1 MRTRN
6 TISSGSRFIWDE
18 LDNRQYSDKNND
30 DGIDTIT
37 YFSIPTTARRAQT
50 EMRRK
55 HDHDD
60 GLSSPTSKVSGK
72 SLSTV
77 VTEIK
82 GKVDMMKEELAITI
96 KKIKEEELTLTRLQ
110 HAKQRSIEKFKRYWT
125 TKIKDLKEEHSAAI
139 AKQKEFLERLE
150 TDTKKL
156 QSKQEALKEKISKAK
171 HSKELSIELF
181 KDEARKKR
189 ARARRQWEADEK
201 IYMDKVIKSKEEQM
215 KKAIADSFGPKIDK
229 LVLNGKEEV
238 RAKTDELEQKLL
250 TLKQQLASEM
260 ESKVSE
266 ALDRIRDDSRND
278 DEKIRKQGERRLEE
292 ALRKQT
298 DEIISLRERYARER
312 KMAEENAERTRRV
325 DAEAALESIRSIR
338 KNETQH
344 IEELMASQQ
353 REIAKILQ
361 VHAEEITDLQK
372 SLRKEEEM
380 FEEKC
385 KNMLTHQQTIQD
397 EKARAL
403 AMSRAAAETEEILN
417 KVKQEVVEERAKIKK
432 AIDFEIED
440 LRVQVEQRLD
450 NIMTSEKRSIER
462 AGQLKSEIDGLQRTI
477 TNTQQLL
484 EPKEKKLIDIKTNLS
499 SLRLTLKDVE
509 EEVTRVD
516 NRLENEYEKS
526 TRKQNKEIEK
536 LKLKEKE
543 LMEKLSRQETMIANA
558 KDDAKAEM
566 SDELKRIRD
575 KISSLISKKDIAE
588 KELRRQ
594 LAVIQQRTSE
604 IQQQVDKKRES
615 QYV

>member
-1 MRTRN
+1 M
-6 TISSGSRFIWDE
+6 
-18 LDNRQYSDKNND
+18 
-30 DGIDTIT
+30 
-37 YFSIPTTARRAQT
+37 PTTARRVELDT
-50 EMRRK
+50 KRH
-55 HDHDD
+55 HDRDD
-60 GLSSPTSKVSGK
+60 GLSSPTSKASGK
-72 SLSTV
+72 SLNTV

-82 GKVDMMKEELAITI
+82 GKVDMMKEELAITT
-96 KKIKEEELTLTRLQ
+96 KKIKDEELTLTRLQ
-110 HAKQRSIEKFKRYWT
+110 HAKQRSIEKFKRHWL
-125 TKIKDLKEEHSAAI
+125 TKVKDLKEQHAAAI
-139 AKQKEFLERLE
+139 AKQKEFLDRLE
-150 TDTKKL
+150 ADTKKL
-156 QSKQEALKEKISKAK
+156 LTKQDALKEKVAKLK
-171 HSKELSIELF
+171 HSKEISIELF

-201 IYMDKVIKSKEEQM
+201 IYLEKVAKSKEEHM
-215 KKAIADSFGPKIDK
+215 KKTIADSFGPKIDK

-250 TLKQQLASEM
+250 TLRQQLASEL

-266 ALDRIRDDSRND
+266 ALDRIRDDNRND

-298 DEIISLRERYARER
+298 DEIINLRERFARER

-344 IEELMASQQ
+344 MEELMASQQ

-361 VHAEEITDLQK
+361 IHSEEITELQK
-372 SLRKEEEM
+372 SLRKEEEIY
-380 FEEKC
+380 EEKC
-385 KNMLTHQQTIQD
+385 KNMLNHQQTIQD

-403 AMSRAAAETEEILN
+403 AMSRAAAETEEIIN
-417 KVKQEVVEERAKIKK
+417 KVKKEILEDRVKIKK
-432 AIDFEIED
+432 AIDSEIDD

-450 NIMTSEKRSIER
+450 NIMVSEKRTIER
-462 AGQLKSEIDGLQRTI
+462 VGQLKSEIDGLQRTL

-484 EPKEKKLIDIKTNLS
+484 EPKEKKLIEIKSNLS

-509 EEVTRVD
+509 EEVIRVD
-516 NRLENEYEKS
+516 NKLENDFEKM
-526 TRKQNKEIEK
+526 TRKNNKEIEK

-543 LMEKLSRQETMIANA
+543 LIEKLSRQETMIANA
-558 KDDAKAEM
+558 KEDAKAEM

-575 KISSLISKKDIAE
+575 KISALIAKKDLAE
-588 KELRRQ
+588 KDLKRQ

-615 QYV
+615 MFDR